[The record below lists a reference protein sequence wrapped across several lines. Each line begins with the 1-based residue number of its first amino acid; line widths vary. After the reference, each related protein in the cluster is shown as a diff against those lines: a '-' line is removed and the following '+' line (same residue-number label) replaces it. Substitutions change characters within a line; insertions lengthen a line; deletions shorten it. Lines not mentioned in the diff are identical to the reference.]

1 MTAPVLSPAA
11 RIFPAPSRTFCSFPA
26 AIWISSEKP
35 RITLRWLSTSWAT
48 PMIIRPNRDRRY
60 RSTPP
65 RSTLNPHPEDPAV
78 ASPLRLVHQAV
89 GDGEDLAALRGI
101 RRAGGVSEARREGDD
116 GLAVRVQADAGDPL
130 RDAAGDDRR
139 RGKVGLGE

>member
-1 MTAPVLSPAA
+1 MIAPVFSPAA

-48 PMIIRPNRDRRY
+48 PGIIRPNRDRRY
-60 RSTPP
+60 RSTAV
-65 RSTLNPHPEDPAV
+65 RSILALDPHPENPAV
-78 ASPLRLVHQAV
+78 SPPLGLVHQAV

-101 RRAGGVSEARREGDD
+101 GRAGGVPDARREGDD
-116 GLAVRVQADAGDPL
+116 GLAVRVQAAS
-130 RDAAGDDRR
+130 R
-139 RGKVGLGE
+139 